1 MQVPTRLPCSQG
13 ECHTTL
19 HETSDRLMTMDL
31 TDRRDAIRTVLAD
44 PPLVHRQEQGVWS
57 TEESAYDLMA
67 SHAAPETR
75 SLETGLGVST
85 VLFAIWGTSHTCI
98 VPSQN
103 EVDNCR
109 NYLDERGISH
119 ERMNFIVASSTDVL
133 PSMKGEIDLFLID
146 GCHGWPAPIIDWFYG
161 AALLRQGGILLLD
174 DTNLTSVSLGLVTF
188 LRNDPRWSA
197 VRRTAKW
204 SAYRR
209 EGTGSLTEEFSSQ
222 PFLRTSPLDRLAS
235 IVPEPVRPTVG
246 RIGRKLRIL

>member
-1 MQVPTRLPCSQG
+1 
-13 ECHTTL
+13 
-19 HETSDRLMTMDL
+19 MDL
-31 TDRRDAIRTVLAD
+31 AERREAIRTVLAD

-57 TEESAYDLMA
+57 TEESAYDFMA
-67 SHAAPETR
+67 THAVPGTR

-85 VLFAIWGTSHTCI
+85 VLFATWGTEHTCI

-109 NYLDERGISH
+109 RYLDERSISH
-119 ERMNFIVASSTDVL
+119 ERTQFVVASSTDVL
-133 PSMKGEIDLFLID
+133 PSMQREIDFFLID

-161 AALLRQGGILLLD
+161 AALLRRGGMLLLD
-174 DTNLTSVSLGLVTF
+174 DTNLTSVSLGLSTF
-188 LRNDPRWSA
+188 LRDDPRWSA

-209 EGTGSLTEEFSSQ
+209 DDSGSLTEEFSSQ
-222 PFLRTSPLDRLAS
+222 PFLRTSSLNRLAS